1 MVSKPSADHSRYVA
15 IVFIALLAG
24 NHAAAVASAP
34 TLPMLVGIV
43 ALHTPMAY
51 RPSFGYSPEEAMPWH
66 SLFPARLSF
75 CSCSGNGSLAGEIRT
90 DTRNEVPG
98 IFSDIM
104 TTPEF
109 QIDQYLP
116 TGLESAIQGAS
127 PVCGMISVV
136 SSHCQMM
143 KTEGEVER
151 LEELQC
157 KVPLQFTNITDIIEC
172 HIKNKEMEELV
183 SVSLGTVAWGC
194 VAAQSFGVSAV
205 VTLPVGFAALLANI
219 CFKVYQASKRCP
231 SMDEVDKF
239 IEDQREDRIP
249 SDEGASGVVTRANI
263 TSIKQVET
271 FTWCDRRLNW
281 ISL

>member
-172 HIKNKEMEELV
+172 HIEMKERETNMAFLMGV
-183 SVSLGTVAWGC
+183 VGGACVVA
-194 VAAQSFGVSAV
+194 QLLGVSAV
-205 VTLPVGFAALLANI
+205 FTLPVGFAAILANI
-219 CFKVYQASKRCP
+219 CFKVYKESRKCP
-231 SMDEVDKF
+231 SLEQAYEL
-239 IEDQREDRIP
+239 IENLQLNSAIP
-249 SDEGASGVVTRANI
+249 SDGVSGVVTRANI